1 MKRTTIITITIIAY
15 FCALIGM
22 FIGVDQYIKAKDTR
36 LKMEF
41 HNRINEIFSGRDMF
55 VDISYSGYK
64 VGYERVQIPSRSIKT
79 NDISDKSKIMRE
91 EDIDED
97 TKKLIEK
104 GAKKIQK
111 DWDEK
116 YGNITSMYRTHYK
129 PSDWVSEYD
138 YEDGWTLA
146 VLEHDW
152 DGVYITWVFPYA
164 VGYIRQDYDWLADY
178 APSVPSAVNT
188 AFEFYTNDEQSKYYD
203 SFEKGCFDRVWSQ
216 IHKAENEYYYMAE
229 DENPRMTLSGLPL
242 FEKRPSDNKPH
253 AYQNGFMYNGYFKV
267 FIAASQPRT
276 YTIKKYAWEPDEQDK
291 RNLWLYWAI
300 GLTALMLLIVIPLAI
315 IQRKHNKE
323 KEESLYDKLKRLCNP
338 ANFLGSGN
346 YDKEKVDKANEIYK
360 KLLEISPDNREA
372 LDKIQLQAISDL
384 GISLINQDK
393 LNELKEK
400 VNPKNFLNPYN
411 AEKVALA
418 NELFAI
424 LSKEGLTYNEL
435 AEVEEKARHL

>member
-1 MKRTTIITITIIAY
+1 MKRSTIITITIIAY
-15 FCALIGM
+15 LCALIGM

-41 HNRINEIFSGRDMF
+41 HNRINEIFSGRDRF
-55 VDISYSGYK
+55 VDISHSGYK
-64 VGYERVQIPSRSIKT
+64 VGYERVQIPSKINDTKSISEETK
-79 NDISDKSKIMRE
+79 KIIG
-91 EDIDED
+91 DIDED
-97 TKKLIEK
+97 TKKLLEK
-104 GAKKIQK
+104 GKKIRQK
-111 DWDEK
+111 EWDEK

-129 PSDWVSEYD
+129 PSDWVSDYD

-164 VGYIRQDYDWLADY
+164 VGYIRQNYDWLADY
-178 APSVPSAVNT
+178 VPSVPSAVNT
-188 AFEFYTNDEQSKYYD
+188 AFEFYTTNEQSKYYD

-216 IHKAENEYYYMAE
+216 IHEAENEYYYMAE
-229 DENPRMTLSGLPL
+229 DEYPRMTLSGTPL
-242 FEKRPSDNKPH
+242 FEKLPSDNKPH

-267 FIAASQPRT
+267 FIAASQPKT
-276 YTIKKYAWEPDEQDK
+276 YTIKKFAWGPDEQDK
-291 RNLWLYWAI
+291 RDLWLYWAI
-300 GLTALMLLIVIPLAI
+300 ALTALMLLIVIPLSI
-315 IQRKHNKE
+315 IQHKHNKE

-338 ANFLGSGN
+338 ANFLGNGN
-346 YDKEKVDKANEIYK
+346 YDKEKVDKANVIYK
-360 KLLEISPDNREA
+360 KLLEISPDNNEA
-372 LDKIQLQAISDL
+372 LDEIQLQAISDL

-400 VNPKNFLNPYN
+400 VNPKNYLNPYN

-424 LSKEGLTYNEL
+424 LSKEGLTYNEFV
-435 AEVEEKARHL
+435 EVEEKSKSL

>member
-22 FIGVDQYIKAKDTR
+22 FFGVEQYIKSKDER
-36 LKMEF
+36 LREEI
-41 HNRINEIFSGRDMF
+41 HNRIHEIFDGKKQF
-55 VDISYSGYK
+55 VDIAYSGYK
-64 VGYERVQIPSRSIKT
+64 VGYEPIPIPSRPNFS
-79 NDISDKSKIMRE
+79 KSADEHYKE
-91 EDIDED
+91 TFGKDIDED
-97 TKKLIEK
+97 TKRIFEDGRKLSLK
-104 GAKKIQK
+104 AWK
-111 DWDEK
+111 DN
-116 YGNITSMYRTHYK
+116 YGNLTRMYRTHYK
-129 PSDWVSEYD
+129 RSDWAGDFD

>member
-1 MKRTTIITITIIAY
+1 
-15 FCALIGM
+15 M

-41 HNRINEIFSGRDMF
+41 HNRINEIFSGRDRF
-55 VDISYSGYK
+55 VDVSHSGYK
-64 VGYERVQIPSRSIKT
+64 VGYERVQIPSKINDTKSISEETK
-79 NDISDKSKIMRE
+79 KIIG
-91 EDIDED
+91 DIDED
-97 TKKLIEK
+97 TKKLLEK
-104 GAKKIQK
+104 GKKIRQK
-111 DWDEK
+111 EWDEK

-129 PSDWVSEYD
+129 PSDWVSDYD

-164 VGYIRQDYDWLADY
+164 VGYIRQNYDWLADY
-178 APSVPSAVNT
+178 VPSVPSAVNT
-188 AFEFYTNDEQSKYYD
+188 AFEFYTTNEQSKYYD

-216 IHKAENEYYYMAE
+216 IHEAENEYYYMAE
-229 DENPRMTLSGLPL
+229 DEYPRMTLSGTPL
-242 FEKRPSDNKPH
+242 FEKLPSDNKPH

-267 FIAASQPRT
+267 FIAASQPKT
-276 YTIKKYAWEPDEQDK
+276 YTIKKFAWGPDEQDK
-291 RNLWLYWAI
+291 RDLWLYWAI
-300 GLTALMLLIVIPLAI
+300 GLTALMLLIVIPLSI
-315 IQRKHNKE
+315 IQHKHNKE

-338 ANFLGSGN
+338 ANFLGNGN
-346 YDKEKVDKANEIYK
+346 YDKEKVDKANVLYK
-360 KLLEISPDNREA
+360 KLLDISPDNNEA
-372 LDKIQLQAISDL
+372 LDEIQLQAISDL

-400 VNPKNFLNPYN
+400 VNPKNYLNPYN

-435 AEVEEKARHL
+435 VEVEEKSKSL